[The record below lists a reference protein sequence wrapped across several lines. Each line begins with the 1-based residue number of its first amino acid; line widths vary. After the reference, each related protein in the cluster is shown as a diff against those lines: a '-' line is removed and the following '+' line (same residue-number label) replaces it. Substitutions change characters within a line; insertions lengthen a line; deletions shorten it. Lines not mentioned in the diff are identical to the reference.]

1 MNKPLLGSLVL
12 LLLAF
17 NWLHAQV
24 PNYHWATKFDADRN
38 DNFGFD
44 SDDQFAV
51 DAQGNS
57 YLLQRIVDQIEYG
70 DTTLYADPE
79 AGAYTL
85 AKYDAAGQFQWAR
98 TLVGL
103 DEEGVESHWGYL
115 NSLIV
120 DPAGNILISGEYD
133 TPQFFAGMGDPLQNP
148 CPEEYC
154 NALFVL
160 TYSPGGQLL
169 KVEQHYAFGAP
180 PDAEYYGGADSP
192 VLNLDASGQRHLVFN
207 LYGDTLVWNGQ
218 KQYYGSQNYQLLLMR
233 GQGSGNLEQ
242 IGAIHYDNGGFYP
255 LKLIPQA
262 DGSLLLFG
270 EASEET
276 TLSDAYGF
284 SYTTGPLIEGSSL
297 EDIYLVIKYNA
308 QGQVLWIREL
318 HGEYAE
324 AQLVADP
331 HGHTYLMG
339 YFETFLRWKQQTL
352 RAGAEEYGGFLFRLD
367 EQGDIVWQK
376 IYADAAVDVT
386 LAAQVASVAPDGG
399 LLAPLVILAPEGEP
413 STTFEGQTVQA
424 VWDGYTSAIGHYNL
438 HGTLD
443 TLVPLPAAGE
453 GIFFVTNLR
462 YDPNGRIYG
471 LFQTAE
477 VDTLRLGDYT
487 FPVVEYTSEILA
499 CFTLSN
505 LPPGFTAP
513 KAATNVDK
521 TTENLRIIRTY
532 PNPTEDKITVEWAPR
547 AEPAQLLLRNIN
559 GQALQAFNIAPYAS
573 QQSLDL
579 RLLPRGWYLVEWKSG
594 GKRELLRVLKQ

>member
-1 MNKPLLGSLVL
+1 MLKCSVIL
-12 LLLAF
+12 LLLL
-17 NWLHAQV
+17 NIWMGGLPAQT
-24 PNYHWATKFDADRN
+24 PNYHWATKFDSGGATG
-38 DNFGFD
+38 FGLD
-44 SDDQFAV
+44 DDDQFVV
-51 DAQGNS
+51 DAQGSS
-57 YLLQRIVDQIEYG
+57 YLLQRIVDQIQYG
-70 DTTLYADPE
+70 DTTLYSDPE
-79 AGAYTL
+79 AGAYAL
-85 AKYDAAGQFQWAR
+85 AKYDAAGKFQWAR

-103 DEEGVESHWGYL
+103 DEDGVESRWGYL

-133 TPQFFAGMGDPLQNP
+133 TPQFFAGMGDPVRNP

-154 NALFVL
+154 NALFIV
-160 TYSPGGQLL
+160 TYSAGGQLL

-192 VLNLDASGQRHLVFN
+192 VLNIDASGQRHLVFN

-218 KQYYGSQNYQLLLMR
+218 KQYYGSQNYQLLLTR
-233 GQGSGNLEQ
+233 SLGAGKLEQ
-242 IGAIHYDNGGFYP
+242 IGSIQYDNGGFYP

-262 DGSLLLFG
+262 DGSVLLFG

-331 HGHTYLMG
+331 QGHTYLMG

-352 RAGAEEYGGFLFRLD
+352 REGEDEYGGFLFRLD
-367 EQGDIVWQK
+367 EQGEIVWQK
-376 IYADAAVDVT
+376 IYADAAIDVT
-386 LAAQVASVAPDGG
+386 LAAQVASVSPDGG
-399 LLAPLVILAPEGEP
+399 LLAPLVILAPEGES

-438 HGTLD
+438 HGTVD
-443 TLVPLPAAGE
+443 TLVLLPAAGE
-453 GIFFVTNLR
+453 GVFFVTNLR

-477 VDTLRLGDYT
+477 VDTLRIGAYT
-487 FPVVEYTSEILA
+487 FPVVEFTSEILA

-513 KAATNVDK
+513 KAATKVEK

-532 PNPTEDKITVEWAPR
+532 PNPTDNQLTVEWVPQATGV
-547 AEPAQLLLRNIN
+547 ELLWSDAQ
-559 GQALQAFNIAPYAS
+559 GKVLQRFELEPYA
-573 QQSLDL
+573 QQYTLNVAQW
-579 RLLPRGWYLVEWKSG
+579 PAGWYTLEWRGG
-594 GKRELLRVLKQ
+594 GKRESVRVMKK

>member
-1 MNKPLLGSLVL
+1 MLKYSVISL
-12 LLLAF
+12 LLL
-17 NWLHAQV
+17 NIWMGNLPAQT
-24 PNYHWATKFDADRN
+24 PNYHWATKKDADRN
-38 DNFGFD
+38 DDFGFD
-44 SDDQFAV
+44 SDDQFVV
-51 DAQGNS
+51 DAQGSS
-57 YLLQRIVDQIEYG
+57 YLLQRIVDQIQYV
-70 DTTLYADPE
+70 DTTLFADPE
-79 AGAYTL
+79 AGAYAL
-85 AKYDAAGQFQWAR
+85 AKYDAAGKFQWAR

-103 DEEGVESHWGYL
+103 DEDGVESSLGYL

-154 NALFVL
+154 NALFIV
-160 TYSPGGQLL
+160 TYSPGGNLL

-180 PDAEYYGGADSP
+180 PDAEYYGGAGGP
-192 VLNLDASGQRHLVFN
+192 VLNIDASVQRHLVCN

-218 KQYYGSQNYQLLLMR
+218 KRYYGHQNYQLLITRSL
-233 GQGSGNLEQ
+233 GTGELEQ

-262 DGSLLLFG
+262 DGSVLLFG

-276 TLSDAYGF
+276 TLSDTHGF

-324 AQLVADP
+324 AQLVADAQ
-331 HGHTYLMG
+331 GHAYLMG

-352 RAGAEEYGGFLFRLD
+352 RAGADEYGGFLFRLD
-367 EQGDIVWQK
+367 EQGEIVWQK
-376 IYADAAVDVT
+376 IYDNAAVDVT
-386 LAAQVASVAPDGG
+386 FAAQVASVALDGG
-399 LLAPLVILAPEGEP
+399 LLTPLDIFAFEGES
-413 STTFEGQTVQA
+413 STTFEGQTVQL
-424 VWDGYTSAIGHYNL
+424 VWEGYTSAIVHYNL
-438 HGTLD
+438 HGNVD
-443 TLVPLPAAGE
+443 TLVTLPAAGE
-453 GIFFVTNLR
+453 GLFFVTNLR

-477 VDTLRLGDYT
+477 VDTLKVGVYT

-513 KAATNVDK
+513 KAVTKVEK
-521 TTENLRIIRTY
+521 TIENLRVIRTY
-532 PNPTEDKITVEWAPR
+532 PNPTDNQLTVEWVPQVSGV
-547 AEPAQLLLRNIN
+547 ELLWSDAQ
-559 GQALQAFNIAPYAS
+559 GKVLQRFQMEPYA
-573 QQSLDL
+573 QQYSLNVAQW
-579 RLLPRGWYLVEWKSG
+579 PAGWYTLEWRG
-594 GKRELLRVLKQ
+594 GGRRESLRVLKK